1 MKKII
6 RKIIGA
12 FTIIGTYLIELA
24 NKVYALDEKD
34 SRAEAL
40 YSVKEPLI
48 KKSNIILNGFFLILL
63 PIAAIITIIIGTR
76 KYIKKSRDRKAV
88 RILIIG
94 IIAIVILIGVL
105 ILGINNILYDFL

>member
-6 RKIIGA
+6 KKIIGA

-24 NKVYALDEKD
+24 NKVYASDEMYL
-34 SRAEAL
+34 RVAPA
-40 YSVKEPLI
+40 YGIKEPI
-48 KKSNIILNGFFLILL
+48 RKSSIILNGFFLILL
-63 PIAAIITIIIGTR
+63 PIAAIITIIIGIR

-88 RILIIG
+88 RILIIE
-94 IIAIVILIGVL
+94 IIAIVILIRVL